1 MLEYLPESILVELV
15 LLGPPKGLGF
25 SRSKLVSAKEFIKV
39 GFLLSLAIIL
49 IYNDTTL
56 PLISVLGNLTSKI
69 EGSWEGYITPFWVA
83 PSIA

>member
-25 SRSKLVSAKEFIKV
+25 SRSKLVSVKEFIKG

-49 IYNDTTL
+49 FL
-56 PLISVLGNLTSKI
+56 
-69 EGSWEGYITPFWVA
+69 
-83 PSIA
+83 